1 MVNQRKWGELMG
13 NIYTKYILSTLM
25 ALGCSI
31 SKADDVY
38 RHLCSKADSKS
49 IPGFNVVAGPLDLT
63 FTENE
68 LVVPAPLDTKLK
80 LISKNQLGN
89 TNIYQGRDSDGR
101 QVIITVENPRD
112 PANVVIHFDARTEE
126 DREAFFTFSSRNC
139 CL

>member
-1 MVNQRKWGELMG
+1 MY
-13 NIYTKYILSTLM
+13 IKYILSGLIV
-25 ALGCSI
+25 LGFNI

-38 RHLCSKADSKS
+38 RHLCSKADNKS

-63 FTENE
+63 FTAKE
-68 LVVPAPLDTKLK
+68 VIVPAPLDTKLQI
-80 LISKNQLGN
+80 ISKNQLGN
-89 TNIYQGRDSDGR
+89 TNIYQGKDTDGR

-126 DREAFFTFSSRNC
+126 DREAFFTFSSQNC